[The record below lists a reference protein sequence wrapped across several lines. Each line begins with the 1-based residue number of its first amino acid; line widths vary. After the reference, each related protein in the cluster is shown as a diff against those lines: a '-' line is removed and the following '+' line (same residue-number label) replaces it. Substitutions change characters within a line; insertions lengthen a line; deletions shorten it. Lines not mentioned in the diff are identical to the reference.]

1 MTNSSLQ
8 KILADNVVELTF
20 VRRHEKQGWNNI
32 RGLLGTTNYEL
43 LNGPFGSS
51 VLRFSPPKGVGMGY
65 NYKAKNLCVVWDF
78 FRQEYRV
85 FGAEQVSIRKV
96 FDLTN
101 QEEKQVFY
109 DWFYEYIIN
118 MSEQQKSD
126 FMGYEGQAYAA
137 LQSARREAIKQK
149 VNVQQPVQQPEQKPT
164 ISKRVAAVYNNI
176 KNYLSR
182 FLGKK

>member
-1 MTNSSLQ
+1 MDNHSLQ
-8 KILADNVVELTF
+8 KILGNNVVELTF
-20 VRRHEKQGWNNI
+20 VRRHEKEGWNNI

-51 VLRFSPPKGVGMGY
+51 VLHFRPPKGVGMGY

-109 DWFYEYIIN
+109 DWFYDYIIN
-118 MSEQQKSD
+118 MSEQEKD
-126 FMGYEGQAYAA
+126 KYMGYEGQAYAA
-137 LQSARREAIKQK
+137 LQNARREAIQQK
-149 VNVQQPVQQPEQKPT
+149 ATVQQPEQKPT

-176 KNYLSR
+176 KNYISR

>member
-20 VRRHEKQGWNNI
+20 VRRHQKKGWNDI

-43 LNGPFGSS
+43 LNGPFGYS
-51 VLRFSPPKGVGMGY
+51 VLRFQPPTGAGMGY

-85 FGAEQVSIRKV
+85 FGAEQVRLRQL
-96 FDLTN
+96 FDLTKE
-101 QEEKQVFY
+101 EEKEKFYEWFY
-109 DWFYEYIIN
+109 DYIIN
-118 MSEQQKSD
+118 MTEEAKQD
-126 FMGYEGQAYAA
+126 FMGYEGEAYAA
-137 LQSARREAIKQK
+137 LQRAKNEATKQK
-149 VNVQQPVQQPEQKPT
+149 MEVQQAPQPKPS
-164 ISKRVAAVYNNI
+164 IPQRIASVYQNI

>member
-20 VRRHEKQGWNNI
+20 VRRHEKEGWNNI

-51 VLRFSPPKGVGMGY
+51 VLHFRPPKGVGMGY
-65 NYKAKNLCVVWDF
+65 NYRAKNLCVVWDF

-109 DWFYEYIIN
+109 DWFYDYIIN
-118 MSEQQKSD
+118 MSEPEKD
-126 FMGYEGQAYAA
+126 KYMGYEGQVYAA
-137 LQSARREAIKQK
+137 LQSARREATKHK
-149 VNVQQPVQQPEQKPT
+149 VNIQQSEQKPT
-164 ISKRVAAVYNNI
+164 ISKRVAAIYNNI

>member
-1 MTNSSLQ
+1 MNNASVQ

-20 VRRHEKQGWNNI
+20 VRRHEKEGWNDI

-43 LNGPFGSS
+43 LNGPFGFQ
-51 VLRFSPPKGVGMGY
+51 VLGFRPPKGVGMGY
-65 NYKAKNLCVVWDF
+65 DYRSKNLCVVWDF
-78 FRQEYRV
+78 FRREYRV

-96 FDLTN
+96 FDLSN

-118 MSEQQKSD
+118 MSDQEK
-126 FMGYEGQAYAA
+126 FKYMGYQGEAYAA
-137 LQSARREAIKQK
+137 LQRAKKEIIKKKTQA
-149 VNVQQPVQQPEQKPT
+149 QTQSPKPT
-164 ISKRVAAVYNNI
+164 IPQRISAVYQNI
-176 KNYLSR
+176 KNYISR